1 MGRLVK
7 SERSLW
13 IRYDSTD
20 VNSLMLMSSAGYVNI
35 WRNKVKD
42 LLLIIFC
49 NFFVSLKLLENENN
63 KKFFLIKFSA

>member
-20 VNSLMLMSSAGYVNI
+20 VNSLMLMSSAGYANI

-42 LLLIIFC
+42 LLHIIFC
-49 NFFVSLKLLENENN
+49 NFFVSLKLFENEN
-63 KKFFLIKFSA
+63 KKKIFLIKFSA

>member
-20 VNSLMLMSSAGYVNI
+20 VNSLMLMSSE
-35 WRNKVKD
+35 
-42 LLLIIFC
+42 LLTSGETKSKTYFI
-49 NFFVSLKLLENENN
+49 
-63 KKFFLIKFSA
+63 